1 MKLADRESV
10 KLVEL
15 KAPGLSRGDLELL
28 RGPMQN
34 KKLFPLIRAQN
45 QREMIWTRLSS
56 IEDPIP
62 TIHTLFEDVKYL
74 RPLQRAIRKLLPSD
88 FKGTIRKALR
98 RAFTGTHQE
107 GGVFKVQT
115 GAQKFTFCTGSVE
128 DQVWYGILHLWL
140 YAMRHF
146 DRLVGECPKKEEKQ
160 ALPAPQKPS
169 SLLWHKFGLLADTLG
184 FATKEIKILKQ
195 KNPDAEVAYAA
206 LLEAR
211 DPDYFTYDESFVLR
225 HLRRMKR
232 MFDTAIEKPD
242 PGGQPTLLVDGPGE
256 AVSRRCGRIFE
267 NAHSRTRKY
276 LFLRS
281 IYEPTIGEGD
291 GISSFFVRRSVFF
304 AFFGRP
310 PKNSLFEQ
318 QGGNPPSPDLEDVMQ
333 VDYDHATTSSDR
345 STSSSPKSTTS
356 EDSAST
362 SAISED
368 TTSAVQTPVPP
379 GTTQADPAEGP
390 SQLTWDMN
398 PLVQESHMIAQPQAS
413 ESQMMVGPQMPENQI
428 IVRPQTPENQIIVRP
443 QTPENQIIVRPQ
455 TPENQIIRPQTP
467 ENQMVL
473 HQTPESQMITPIEPP
488 SRARMR
494 LTREEEEPPADVFLR
509 GKRRKLRQ
517 NEDINAS
524 EHMVIIMPLFRVMLI
539 ASRRASIHGT
549 NTAIPK
555 IGYPSYFVSRVAS

>member
-15 KAPGLSRGDLELL
+15 KAPGLSRRDLELL

-56 IEDPIP
+56 IKDPIL

-107 GGVFKVQT
+107 EGVFKVQT
-115 GAQKFTFCTGSVE
+115 GAQEFTFCTGSVE
-128 DQVWYGILHLWL
+128 DQVWHGILQLWL
-140 YAMRHF
+140 YAMRYF

-211 DPDYFTYDESFVLR
+211 DTDYFTYDESLVLR
-225 HLRRMKR
+225 HLRRIKR

-267 NAHSRTRKY
+267 NAHSRTQKY

-281 IYEPTIGEGD
+281 IYEPTVGEGD

-304 AFFGRP
+304 AFFGRH

-318 QGGNPPSPDLEDVMQ
+318 QGGNPPSPDLGDVMQ
-333 VDYDHATTSSDR
+333 VDCDHATTSSDR
-345 STSSSPKSTTS
+345 TTSSSPKLTTS

-368 TTSAVQTPVPP
+368 TTSDMQTPVPP
-379 GTTQADPAEGP
+379 GTAEGP
-390 SQLTWDMN
+390 SQLAWDMN
-398 PLVQESHMIAQPQAS
+398 PLVQESHIIARPQAP
-413 ESQMMVGPQMPENQI
+413 ESQMMVGTQIPENQM
-428 IVRPQTPENQIIVRP
+428 IVRPQTPENHLIWP
-443 QTPENQIIVRPQ
+443 QTPV
-455 TPENQIIRPQTP
+455 
-467 ENQMVL
+467 NQMVL
-473 HQTPESQMITPIEPP
+473 HQSPESQMVTPIEPP

-494 LTREEEEPPADVFLR
+494 LTHEEEEPPAEVSLR

-517 NEDINAS
+517 IEDIDAW
-524 EHMVIIMPLFRVMLI
+524 EHMVIIMPSFRVTLI

-555 IGYPSYFVSRVAS
+555 IAYPSYSVSRVAS

>member
-1 MKLADRESV
+1 
-10 KLVEL
+10 
-15 KAPGLSRGDLELL
+15 
-28 RGPMQN
+28 
-34 KKLFPLIRAQN
+34 
-45 QREMIWTRLSS
+45 
-56 IEDPIP
+56 
-62 TIHTLFEDVKYL
+62 VKYL

-98 RAFTGTHQE
+98 HAFTGTHQE
-107 GGVFKVQT
+107 EGVFKVQT
-115 GAQKFTFCTGSVE
+115 GAQKFTSCTGSVE
-128 DQVWYGILHLWL
+128 DQIWNGILHLWL

-169 SLLWHKFGLLADTLG
+169 SLLWHRFGLLADALG
-184 FATKEIKILKQ
+184 FATKEIKVLKQ

-211 DPDYFTYDESFVLR
+211 DTDYFTYDESLVLR

-276 LFLRS
+276 LFLQS
-281 IYEPTIGEGD
+281 VYKPTIGEGD
-291 GISSFFVRRSVFF
+291 GVSSFFVRRSVFF

-310 PKNSLFEQ
+310 PKNFLFER
-318 QGGNPPSPDLEDVMQ
+318 QGGNPPSPDLEDAMQ
-333 VDYDHATTSSDR
+333 VDYDHTTTYSNR
-345 STSSSPKSTTS
+345 SRSSSPTSTS
-356 EDSAST
+356 EDFGST

-368 TTSAVQTPVPP
+368 TTSDVQTPVLP
-379 GTTQADPAEGP
+379 GITQADPAEGP

-398 PLVQESHMIAQPQAS
+398 PPVQESQLIVRPQAA
-413 ESQMMVGPQMPENQI
+413 ESQMIIGPQMPENQI

-455 TPENQIIRPQTP
+455 TPENQ
-467 ENQMVL
+467 MVL
-473 HQTPESQMITPIEPP
+473 HQTPESQTITPIEPP

-494 LTREEEEPPADVFLR
+494 PTCEEEEPPADVSLR

-517 NEDINAS
+517 SGDINAA
-524 EHMVIIMPLFRVMLI
+524 EHMVIIMPFFRIMLI
-539 ASRRASIHGT
+539 ASRMASIHET

-555 IGYPSYFVSRVAS
+555 IGYPSYFASRMGS